1 MENVLTD
8 STAPPP
14 GALMRLKQAVWRSGP
29 VAVAGA
35 VPPFDELVRT
45 HQGRVRAFLG
55 RLCQS
60 DAIAEDI
67 AQETFLKA
75 RKGLASYRGEG
86 SLASW
91 LLRIAYR
98 EFLAQ
103 RRKRGV
109 ADVLVDNVDDVDDD
123 DGRNRLQPDRT
134 MERDVRRAMRL
145 LSDDER
151 VAVAACFFEDL
162 THEEAA
168 AALEIPLGT
177 LKSHVARAKEK
188 LRAPLAAY
196 ASATS
201 SASSSSEVRHER

>member
-1 MENVLTD
+1 
-8 STAPPP
+8 
-14 GALMRLKQAVWRSGP
+14 MRLKQAVWRP
-29 VAVAGA
+29 LAAAAPA

-45 HQGRVRAFLG
+45 HQGRVRAFLS

-60 DAIAEDI
+60 DAVAEDI

-75 RKGLASYRGEG
+75 RKGLKSYRGEG

-109 ADVLVDNVDDVDDD
+109 ADVLTDNVDDAGDDD
-123 DGRNRLQPDRT
+123 RGRLQPDRT
-134 MERDVRRAMRL
+134 MERDVRRALRL

-196 ASATS
+196 ASASSSS
-201 SASSSSEVRHER
+201 SASSSEVRHER